1 MPRSTSK
8 ESIEPILN
16 MKQGKFNSIE
26 EKRKFLRSRSKE
38 RSLEKDAQG
47 ISRAET
53 KEKDDNQQSRTITQI
68 VQGGTP
74 N

>member
-1 MPRSTSK
+1 
-8 ESIEPILN
+8 
-16 MKQGKFNSIE
+16 MKQGRFDSIE
-26 EKRKFLRSRSKE
+26 EKRKFLRQRSKE

-53 KEKDDNQQSRTITQI
+53 KELNDDQQSRTITQ
-68 VQGGTP
+68 VFQGGTP